1 MRNLGWLLSLG
12 GVALGVFA
20 LLMDVSVP
28 VGDGSRVNNI
38 GLMAERQNYLIVAAV
53 LFIGGILL
61 ANKTKK
67 NMPRNNYKAYDLS
80 TINKDDFIKGDGSV
94 NLEEVRNF
102 SIFLLEKHS
111 GKSVSEI
118 TFMNIPLIERI
129 AGEMPAPL
137 GKSFKSELERSL
149 KANI

>member
-61 ANKTKK
+61 ANKTKR
-67 NMPRNNYKAYDLS
+67 NMPRNNYKSYDLS
-80 TINKDDFIKGDGSV
+80 T
-94 NLEEVRNF
+94 R
-102 SIFLLEKHS
+102 
-111 GKSVSEI
+111 
-118 TFMNIPLIERI
+118 
-129 AGEMPAPL
+129 
-137 GKSFKSELERSL
+137 
-149 KANI
+149 